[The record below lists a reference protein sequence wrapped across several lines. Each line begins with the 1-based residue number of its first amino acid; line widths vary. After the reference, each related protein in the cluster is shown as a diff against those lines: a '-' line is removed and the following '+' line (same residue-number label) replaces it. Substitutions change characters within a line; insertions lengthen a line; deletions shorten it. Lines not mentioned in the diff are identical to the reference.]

1 LVPQQRGLKSEDRQN
16 SKISLIRSRLKEAY
30 RLLSPCR
37 ACPRHCGVDRL
48 AGETGLCG
56 MGFLP
61 EVASDNLHFGEEP
74 PVSGT
79 RGSGTIFF
87 SGCSLR
93 CVFCQN
99 FPISQLRHGKRITL
113 PGLADMMLGLQER
126 GAHNINL
133 VTPSHFAPQIMAAL
147 LIAYEKGL
155 RIPIVYNCGGYE
167 SIDMLR
173 LWDGIIDV
181 YMPDMKYS
189 DPEPSRKYSDAPDYP
204 EVNRDAILEMARQVG
219 TLVLDDE
226 EIAVRG
232 LLIRHLVLP
241 GDASGTESVLR
252 FISERVSPL
261 TRISLM
267 RQYFPAHRSHD
278 MPPMNRKVT
287 DAEYSRARSHLV
299 RFGLEH
305 GWIQE

>member
-1 LVPQQRGLKSEDRQN
+1 MTETDAGR
-16 SKISLIRSRLKEAY
+16 KIDLIRSRLKQAY

-37 ACPRHCGVDRL
+37 ACPRACGVNRL
-48 AGETGLCG
+48 AGEKGLCG
-56 MGFLP
+56 TGFLP

-74 PVSGT
+74 PISGT
-79 RGSGTIFF
+79 RGSGTVFF

-99 FPISQLRHGKRITL
+99 FPISQMRHGKPVTL
-113 PGLADMMLGLQER
+113 PGLAEMMLALQKR

-133 VTPSHFAPQIMAAL
+133 VTPSHFAPQIMAGL
-147 LIAYEKGL
+147 LIAFQKGL

-167 SIDMLR
+167 SVDMLR
-173 LWDGIIDV
+173 LWDGIIDI

-189 DPEPSRKYSDAPDYP
+189 DPEPSRKYSAAPDYP
-204 EVNRDAILEMARQVG
+204 EVNRAAILEMARQVG
-219 TLVLDDE
+219 PLFQDEE

-241 GDASGTESVLR
+241 GGAAGTEAVLR
-252 FISERVSPL
+252 FISDRVSPL
-261 TRISLM
+261 TRVSLM
-267 RQYFPAHRSHD
+267 RQYFPAHRSHE

-287 DAEYSRARSHLV
+287 DAEYERAKSHLAA
-299 RFGLEH
+299 FGLEH
-305 GWIQE
+305 GWVQE

>member
-1 LVPQQRGLKSEDRQN
+1 
-16 SKISLIRSRLKEAY
+16 
-30 RLLSPCR
+30 
-37 ACPRHCGVDRL
+37 
-48 AGETGLCG
+48 

-61 EVASDNLHFGEEP
+61 EIASDNLHFGEEP

-79 RGSGTIFF
+79 GGSGTIFF

-99 FPISQLRHGKRITL
+99 FPISQLRHGRRVTL
-113 PGLADMMLGLQER
+113 PDLADRMLGLQAR

-147 LIAYEKGL
+147 LIAHEKGL

-204 EVNRDAILEMARQVG
+204 EVNRAAILEMARQTG

-226 EIAVRG
+226 GIVVRG

-241 GDASGTESVLR
+241 GDASGTEAVLR

-267 RQYFPAHRSHD
+267 RQYFPAHRSHE

-287 DAEYSRARSHLV
+287 DAEYNRAKSHLA